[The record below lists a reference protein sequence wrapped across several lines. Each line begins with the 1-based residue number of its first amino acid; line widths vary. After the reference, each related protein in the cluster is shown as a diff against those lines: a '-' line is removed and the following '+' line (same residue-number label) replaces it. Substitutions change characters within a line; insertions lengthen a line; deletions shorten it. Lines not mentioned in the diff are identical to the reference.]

1 MSIEYQTVDS
11 QIIES
16 QTVDSQTVE
25 SQNTL
30 FQDEQMERLL
40 LPSNIFRYK
49 FSQDFMGELFQFSK
63 IHQYDDRETF
73 KEAWKIWTT
82 DNEEIINEEIEVLKQ
97 NNYEGNV
104 LDKMYKSARYYFRK
118 KSTEKKAPK
127 QRREYISANDELLKA
142 MDNHI
147 ILKVSEPNY
156 KPKTGFSNFCEE
168 NSNIIEA
175 SIQKIVTNVPTIDK
189 EEIREKMK
197 KTYKN
202 RYFMLVKM
210 KSY

>member
-1 MSIEYQTVDS
+1 
-11 QIIES
+11 
-16 QTVDSQTVE
+16 
-25 SQNTL
+25 
-30 FQDEQMERLL
+30 
-40 LPSNIFRYK
+40 
-49 FSQDFMGELFQFSK
+49 MGELFQFSK

-118 KSTEKKAPK
+118 KSTEKKEPK
-127 QRREYISANDELLKA
+127 KRREYISTNDELLKA

-147 ILKVSEPNY
+147 ILKVKEPSY

-175 SIQKIVTNVPTIDK
+175 SIQKIINHTPDIDK
-189 EEIREKMK
+189 EKINEKMK

-202 RYFMLVKM
+202 RYFMLVKS
-210 KSY
+210 KSF